1 MRDEPVVVYAYG
13 WGQIF
18 RLYTDSC
25 EANGVSYELKHLLSV
40 QPAYHHFL
48 GVHSAQ
54 LILRF
59 KEQTLV
65 LRGIAEVELAR
76 KAVAYLETW
85 INPEQEEIVLH
96 TKESF
101 RVSPMEEDIYT
112 DDAPASII
120 ATPITPTYSSTNASA
135 STRLTMTSTDEIH
148 NKHGVQEIGE
158 IDEEIRDYAQ
168 ASTTPIEIP
177 PVRRVRVVPYSGR
190 LRSIHAQS
198 VGQER
203 RIDAERLAQRLQTE
217 TLPHVPVPL
226 RLLVGEYAHYT
237 AEATLCG
244 EPLGEALQYSY
255 TVKDQGMLILTNRR
269 MIYIGRRSQIV
280 MEYARCLHVSRV
292 RGMIAFRAEHWNKRE
307 FFEVRRPLE
316 CTVYL
321 ECILQRYA
329 QDAEYDEE
337 AQWPSYHQVI

>member
-1 MRDEPVVVYAYG
+1 MRDEPIVVYAYG
-13 WGQIF
+13 WGQVF
-18 RLYTDSC
+18 RLYAHFC
-25 EANGVSYELKHLLSV
+25 EAHDVSYELKNLLSV
-40 QPAYHHFL
+40 QPTYHRFL
-48 GVHSAQ
+48 GVQSAQ
-54 LILRF
+54 LVLRF
-59 KEQTLV
+59 KQQTLL

-76 KAVAYLETW
+76 KAVAYLETYLVS
-85 INPEQEEIVLH
+85 EQEVLH
-96 TKESF
+96 AKEPLPI
-101 RVSPMEEDIYT
+101 SPVGEDTYT
-112 DDAPASII
+112 DNVPSAII
-120 ATPITPTYSSTNASA
+120 ATPITPTYNSANSFTHGSTHLIMSS
-135 STRLTMTSTDEIH
+135 MDDDERDDRYD
-148 NKHGVQEIGE
+148 IGE
-158 IDEEIRDYAQ
+158 RDDAIQDYAQ

-190 LRSIHAQS
+190 LRSIHAEQ

-217 TLPHVPVPL
+217 TLPRVPVPL

-237 AEATLCG
+237 TEATLCG
-244 EPLGEALQYSY
+244 EPLGKALQYSY

-269 MIYIGRRSQIV
+269 MIYIGRKSQIV

-292 RGMIAFRAEHWNKRE
+292 RGMIAFRAEQWEKRE

-329 QDAEYDEE
+329 QEAEYDEE